1 MALKFQPKRTFR
13 YYHLKFLRLK
23 GDPESIARG
32 VGLGV
37 FIGITP
43 TLPLHTVAIVV
54 LAPLLRGNIIAA
66 ILAATL
72 VSNPFTFFPQ
82 YYLSWH
88 VGNWLIPGNMSWK
101 SIQSLLNLFSE
112 ASFRESVVAFFHLGR
127 QTIITLL
134 TGGVLLAIIP
144 TIAAYFLSRAIII
157 KFRKRRIEKHILS

>member
-1 MALKFQPKRTFR
+1 VAFKFQPIRTIR
-13 YYHLKFLRLK
+13 YYRLKFLRLK

-43 TLPLHTVAIVV
+43 TLPLHTIAIVV

-88 VGNWLIPGNMSWK
+88 VGNWLIPCDVSWE
-101 SIQSLLNLFSE
+101 SIQSLLNLFSD
-112 ASFRESVVAFFHLGR
+112 ASFRESIIAFSNLGR

-144 TIAAYFLSRAIII
+144 TIAAYFLARTIII
-157 KFRKRRIEKHILS
+157 KFRKRRFEKHILS